1 MRFVVVVKT
10 AGLNARVEGLE
21 HAGAQMAPV
30 FQKLRKP
37 LLDDQ
42 RDHASRAE
50 GPDGPW
56 PGWRKYRGRW
66 QSTGSHKR
74 SRRPLGKLPKAT
86 QTRHNSKSV
95 YVRSVVKWAKVH
107 QEGGTAGKG
116 AVEPARPFLWVS
128 ETLRTSAAH
137 QIAEHLEHGWKEAH

>member
-1 MRFVVVVKT
+1 MIVVSS
-10 AGLNARVEGLE
+10 GLNARVEGME
-21 HAGAQMAPV
+21 RAGGQMAPV
-30 FQKLRKP
+30 FHKLRRP

-42 RDHASRAE
+42 REHALRAE

-66 QSTGSHKR
+66 QSTGSRKR

-86 QTRHNSKSV
+86 QTRHTTRSV
-95 YVRSVVKWAKVH
+95 YVRSVVRWAAVH

-116 AVEPARPFLWVS
+116 AVMPARPFLWVS
-128 ETLRTSAAH
+128 ETLRESAARE
-137 QIAEHLEHGWKEAH
+137 IAAHLEAGWKDAR